1 MTFVKKCMMY
11 MGIHFDFYLK
21 GSKNLIIIDV
31 KRCKNT
37 RKINQG
43 NEMILTRDE
52 IILKVSEKMRLIRTE
67 AGYTQDK
74 MAEIVG
80 VSKKTLVQI
89 EKGRANAGW
98 STVVAVCA
106 LFRETETVRFLFGN
120 EPLEVIETVVREGI
134 DFRKEKTL
142 GGKIWWKEIQNKSG
156 YVLQQN
162 IISQHYRIIDEE
174 HFRIYSSFD
183 ETSAKERFAEV
194 IEELQHQY

>member
-1 MTFVKKCMMY
+1 M
-11 MGIHFDFYLK
+11 
-21 GSKNLIIIDV
+21 
-31 KRCKNT
+31 
-37 RKINQG
+37 
-43 NEMILTRDE
+43 TRDE

-183 ETSAKERFAEV
+183 ETSARERFAEV